1 VTAFLRTTTVNQI
14 MGDGMMALLGAPLAQ
29 EDHAMRG
36 CYVAW
41 AMQAALRHSS
51 DEGRR
56 THGLAVHCRMGLNAG
71 EVVVRAIR
79 NCRWAASLGAAQSS
93 RGET

>member
-1 VTAFLRTTTVNQI
+1 MDFIAVVDQVI
-14 MGDGMMALLGAPLAQ
+14 ALLRQ
-29 EDHAMRG
+29 RG
-36 CYVAW
+36 RMTYSTLYAAL

-71 EVVVRAIR
+71 AVVVRAIR
-79 NCRWAASLGAAQSS
+79 NCRWAASSGRRAVS